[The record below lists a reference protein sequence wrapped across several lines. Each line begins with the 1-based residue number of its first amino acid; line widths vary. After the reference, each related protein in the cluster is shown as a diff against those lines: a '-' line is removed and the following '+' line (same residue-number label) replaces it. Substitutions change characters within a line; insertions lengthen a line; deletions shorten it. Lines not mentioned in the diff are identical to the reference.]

1 MKTLSLS
8 VPAARGRT
16 WVLSRLLCVALFL
29 IVHLRS
35 VSAFGLA
42 DMPPPWTR
50 IPNLP
55 SDPALTA
62 ITSVSDTNF
71 VLAST
76 QADWSALWELSLSG
90 GTGMY
95 RPLPLTT
102 ALVESCYHGTDAFT
116 SLATVKTGST
126 YRVVA
131 GSWRTISLVDLAS
144 PTNVLQPVFD
154 WCWDPSSVQ
163 RITGSRI
170 GLWIANFGSRSG
182 ANSVDISDSSSVF
195 FGNSQNFTNW
205 MPTSGVT
212 LYHDKTTGQA
222 VALSDCRGVA
232 WSDDIQWQFGS
243 QLYTT
248 NAGGKWIEYGT
259 NRLGNPLFF
268 TMGQVDAFG
277 NRMIGLC
284 AGRLFIGH
292 VGREMREL
300 PLPVDVR
307 WFRIDHAFGRI
318 FLGSPDAIYFAPVA
332 MLVPHNVR
340 IGLDAGSLVI
350 GADNLASAG
359 NCIIQMSPSLL
370 CNSWSNVASL
380 SVAELQSGYAISNA
394 DGYSNLFFR
403 VLQLP

>member
-1 MKTLSLS
+1 
-8 VPAARGRT
+8 
-16 WVLSRLLCVALFL
+16 
-29 IVHLRS
+29 
-35 VSAFGLA
+35 
-42 DMPPPWTR
+42 MPPPWTR

-76 QADWSALWELSLSG
+76 QADWPALWELSLSG

-131 GSWRTISLVDLAS
+131 GSWRTISLVDLAN
-144 PTNVLQPVFD
+144 PTNVLQPVFE

-163 RITGSRI
+163 RITGSLI
-170 GLWIANFGSRSG
+170 GFWIANFGSRSG
-182 ANSVDISDSSSVF
+182 ANSVDISTSSDVF
-195 FGNSQNFTNW
+195 FGNTQSFTNW
-205 MPTSGVT
+205 TPTNGVALYYDRSSG
-212 LYHDKTTGQA
+212 QP

-243 QLYTT
+243 QHYTT
-248 NAGGKWIEYGT
+248 NAGGNWFEYGS

-277 NRMIGLC
+277 SRMIGLS
-284 AGRLFIGH
+284 AGRLYIGH
-292 VGREMREL
+292 VGMEMHEL

-307 WFRIDHAFGRI
+307 WFRIDHAFGRV
-318 FLGSPDAIYFAPVA
+318 FLGSTNEIYFAPIA
-332 MLVPHNVR
+332 LLDPHNVR
-340 IGLDAGSLVI
+340 IELESGHIVI
-350 GADNLASAG
+350 GADNLASSG
-359 NCIIQMSPSLL
+359 NCTVQMSPSLL
-370 CNSWSNVASL
+370 GNSWSNVASL
-380 SVAELQSGYAISNA
+380 SVADLQAGYAITNA
-394 DGYSNLFFR
+394 GRFSNLFFR
-403 VLQLP
+403 VLQAP